1 MTERQYNCAVDATLD
16 IIGGR
21 WKGLIV
27 YFLLERPRR
36 FGELKRLLPKI
47 SARIL
52 TLQLRELERDF
63 IVHREVF
70 KQVPPKVEY
79 SVTKYGQTLETIIR
93 EMESWG
99 DRYVEEILAARK
111 KADSQD

>member
-1 MTERQYNCAVDATLD
+1 MTERQYSCAVDATLD

-21 WKGLIV
+21 WKGLII

-52 TLQLRELERDF
+52 TLQLRELERDS

-70 KQVPPKVEY
+70 NQVPPKVEY
-79 SVTKYGQTLETIIR
+79 SLTNYGRTLKSMIR
-93 EMESWG
+93 EMEAWG
-99 DRYVEEILAARK
+99 DRYVEEILAAEESK
-111 KADSQD
+111 EN